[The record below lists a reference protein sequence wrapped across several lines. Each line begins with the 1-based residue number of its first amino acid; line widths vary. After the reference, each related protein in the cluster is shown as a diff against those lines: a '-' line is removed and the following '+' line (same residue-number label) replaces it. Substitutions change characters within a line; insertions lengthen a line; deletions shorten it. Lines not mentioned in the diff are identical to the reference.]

1 MTEAK
6 HSENYFAETVGSG
19 QHQTK
24 FRKKGIPANV
34 SLHCSWC
41 GEAAG
46 TLVKCQGCK
55 IARYC
60 GRGCQKLH
68 WKDDVHSHKDL
79 CRNVYDRQMLFPT
92 GNPQEDK
99 IHCMLI
105 KSRAEALVVK
115 AFQARFVQQAEPEL

>member
-6 HSENYFAETVGSG
+6 HSEIYFAETVGSG
-19 QHQTK
+19 QQQTK
-24 FRKKGIPANV
+24 FRKKGIPTNV
-34 SLHCSWC
+34 SLHCAWC
-41 GEAAG
+41 GVAAG

-60 GRGCQKLH
+60 GSVCQKLH
-68 WKDDVHSHKDL
+68 WKNDVHSHKQL
-79 CRNVYDRQMLFPT
+79 CRHVHDREMLFPT

-99 IHCMLI
+99 IHCMWI

-115 AFQARFVQQAEPEL
+115 AIQARFAQLAEASL